1 MDDFPFEIFF
11 IFIGLAIVGLIAW
24 LVSVSRRPSGG
35 QGRADKESAAQ
46 PDVLAVRVN
55 QQGLWEVAVDGVV
68 YRSLE
73 AVPDPAAQKQVVD
86 ALKILA
92 GFSRSYVQKQRAQTS
107 PADVGSLET
116 TDGLPPVPGA
126 AWREPGLSRPSAAP
140 VFIPQ
145 INLAKEIEEIAQELQ
160 AQVPALAHTTLRLQN
175 APGGG
180 VIFFVNEQLYQ
191 NLEDIPDPAV
201 QALIRAATRQ
211 WEKR

>member
-1 MDDFPFEIFF
+1 MNDFPFEIFF
-11 IFIGLAIVGLIAW
+11 IIIGLAIVGLTAW
-24 LVSVSRRPSGG
+24 LVSAFRHSAGG
-35 QGRADKESAAQ
+35 QGRTDKKSVAQ
-46 PDVLAVRVN
+46 PDLLAVRVN
-55 QQGLWEVAVDGVV
+55 QQGLWEVAVNGVV

-107 PADVGSLET
+107 PADAGSLET
-116 TDGLPPVPGA
+116 TAGLPPVSSA
-126 AWREPGLSRPSAAP
+126 AWREPGLSRPSTAP

-145 INLAKEIEEIAQELQ
+145 INLAKEIEEIMKDLQ

>member
-11 IFIGLAIVGLIAW
+11 IFIGLVIVGLIAW

-35 QGRADKESAAQ
+35 QGRADKKSTAQ

-73 AVPDPAAQKQVVD
+73 AVPNPAAQKQVIN

-92 GFSRSYVQKQRAQTS
+92 GFSRSYMQKQRAQTS
-107 PADVGSLET
+107 PADAGSLET
-116 TDGLPPVPGA
+116 TDGLPPVPGV

-160 AQVPALAHTTLRLQN
+160 AQIPALAHTTLRLQN

>member
-1 MDDFPFEIFF
+1 MNDFPFEIFF
-11 IFIGLAIVGLIAW
+11 IFIGLAIVGLTAW
-24 LVSVSRRPSGG
+24 LVSMFRRSSGE
-35 QGRADKESAAQ
+35 QGRADKKSAAQ
-46 PDVLAVRVN
+46 PATLAVRVN
-55 QQGLWEVAVDGVV
+55 QQGLWEVVVDGIV

-73 AVPDPAAQKQVVD
+73 AVPDPVAQKQVVD

-92 GFSRSYVQKQRAQTS
+92 GFSRSYMQKQRAQTS
-107 PADVGSLET
+107 AADVGSLET
-116 TDGLPPVPGA
+116 TTGLPPVPGA
-126 AWREPGLSRPSAAP
+126 ALREPGLSRPSTAP
-140 VFIPQ
+140 IFIPQ
-145 INLAKEIEEIAQELQ
+145 INLAKEIEEIAKELQ

>member
-1 MDDFPFEIFF
+1 MNDFPFEIFF
-11 IFIGLAIVGLIAW
+11 IFIGLAIVGLTAW
-24 LVSVSRRPSGG
+24 LVSMFRRSSGE
-35 QGRADKESAAQ
+35 QGRADKKSAAQ
-46 PDVLAVRVN
+46 PATLAVRVN
-55 QQGLWEVAVDGVV
+55 QQGLWEVVVDGVV

-73 AVPDPAAQKQVVD
+73 AVPDPVAQKQVVD

-92 GFSRSYVQKQRAQTS
+92 GFSRSYMQKQRAQTS
-107 PADVGSLET
+107 AADVGSLKT
-116 TDGLPPVPGA
+116 TTGLPPVPGA
-126 AWREPGLSRPSAAP
+126 ALREPGLSRPSTAP
-140 VFIPQ
+140 IFIPQ
-145 INLAKEIEEIAQELQ
+145 INLAKEIEEIAKELQ

>member
-24 LVSVSRRPSGG
+24 LVSVFRRSSGG
-35 QGRADKESAAQ
+35 QGRADKKSATQ
-46 PDVLAVRVN
+46 PATLAVRVN

-92 GFSRSYVQKQRAQTS
+92 GFSRSYVQKQSAQAPVTDAS
-107 PADVGSLET
+107 DPGT
-116 TDGLPPVPGA
+116 TAGLPPVPGA
-126 AWREPGLSRPSAAP
+126 PLREKALSRPSTAP

-145 INLAKEIEEIAQELQ
+145 INLAKEIEEIAKELQ

>member
-11 IFIGLAIVGLIAW
+11 IFIGLAIVGLTAW
-24 LVSVSRRPSGG
+24 LVSVFRRSSGG
-35 QGRADKESAAQ
+35 QSRADKKSAAQ

-73 AVPDPAAQKQVVD
+73 AVPDPAAQKQVIN

-107 PADVGSLET
+107 PADAGSLET
-116 TDGLPPVPGA
+116 TDGLPPVPGV

-160 AQVPALAHTTLRLQN
+160 AQIPALAHTTLRLQN